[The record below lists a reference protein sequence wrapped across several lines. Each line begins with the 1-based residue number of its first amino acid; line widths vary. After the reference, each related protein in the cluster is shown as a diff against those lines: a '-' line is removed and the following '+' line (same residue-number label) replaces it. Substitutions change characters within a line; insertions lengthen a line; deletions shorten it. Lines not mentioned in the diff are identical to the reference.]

1 MRCGVNR
8 ACTAA
13 PYDLVMQPLAGIRV
27 VEAGQMIS
35 APMAGVIM
43 AEQGAEVIKV
53 ELADGVG
60 DRLRQLGTSRNSVS
74 ALFNGVNRGKQSVT
88 LDTKHPDG
96 LQALLD
102 LCATADVFLQNF
114 RPGAAERMGVG
125 EAQVRAVNPDIVYV
139 SVSGFGR
146 TGPKAEQKVYD
157 YVIQAM
163 TGMADLQQGNTGAP
177 QLVRQFVIDKTTA
190 ITVSQAITAALFARE
205 RGHGGQ
211 HVELSMLDIGLWF
224 FWPDGMMDR
233 SLEGDD
239 IAEASHFADMYSIRP
254 TRDGAVAFVASG
266 NRTWPNLCRAFKP
279 ELLDDPRFTTM
290 RDRDVNGE
298 ALAAIFDEA
307 VGGLT
312 TAEAMQRMVDND
324 VPGARVVRRDE
335 VADDPQ
341 VIHNGSLV
349 QLDDGPIGRRVEARP
364 PAIFGGGERVVP
376 AAAPVLGADTE
387 SVLASLGYDDA
398 RIATLRAAGVLG
410 PTD

>member
-1 MRCGVNR
+1 M
-8 ACTAA
+8 
-13 PYDLVMQPLAGIRV
+13 LPLAGVRV

-43 AEQGAEVIKV
+43 AEQGAEVVKV

-60 DRLRQLGTSRNSVS
+60 DRLRQLGTSRNSMS
-74 ALFNGVNRGKQSVT
+74 ALFNSVNRGKQSVT

-125 EAQVRAVNPDIVYV
+125 EAQLRAINPDIVYV
-139 SVSGFGR
+139 SVSGFGS
-146 TGPKAEQKVYD
+146 TGPKSTQKVYD
-157 YVIQAM
+157 YVVQAM
-163 TGMADLQQGNTGAP
+163 TGMVDLQQGDTGAP
-177 QLVRQFVIDKTTA
+177 QLVRQFVVDKTTA

-233 SLEGDD
+233 SLTGDG
-239 IAEASHFADMYSIRP
+239 ISEASHFADMYSIRP

-290 RDRDVNGE
+290 RDRDVNGD

-307 VGGLT
+307 VGSLT

-324 VPGARVVRRDE
+324 VPGARIVTRDE
-335 VADDPQ
+335 VAHDPQ
-341 VIHNGSLV
+341 VIHNGTLV
-349 QLDDGPIGRRVEARP
+349 ELDDGPIGSRIEARP
-364 PAIFGGGERVVP
+364 PVQFGDGVREIP
-376 AAAPVLGADTE
+376 AAAPALGADTVD
-387 SVLASLGYDDA
+387 VLRSLGYDDD
-398 RIATLRAAGVLG
+398 RIVALRAAGVLG
-410 PTD
+410 PTN

>member
-1 MRCGVNR
+1 
-8 ACTAA
+8 
-13 PYDLVMQPLAGIRV
+13 MQPLSGVRV

-35 APMAGVIM
+35 APMAGVIL

-60 DRLRQLGTSRNSVS
+60 DRLRQLGSQRNSVS
-74 ALFNGVNRGKQSVT
+74 ALFNSVNRGKQSVT
-88 LDTKHPDG
+88 IDTKHPDG

-114 RPGAAERMGVG
+114 RPGAADRMGVG
-125 EAQVRAVNPDIVYV
+125 EAQVRAINPDIVYV
-139 SVSGFGR
+139 SVSGFGS

-163 TGMADLQQGNTGAP
+163 TGMADLQQGDTGAP
-177 QLVRQFVIDKTTA
+177 QLVRQFIVDKTTA

-205 RGHGGQ
+205 RGQGGQ
-211 HVELSMLDIGLWF
+211 HVELSMLDIGLWY

-233 SLEGDD
+233 SLHGDD
-239 IAEASHFADMYSIRP
+239 VADQSHFADMYSIRP

-290 RDRDVNGE
+290 RDRDVNGA

-307 VGGLT
+307 VGMMT

-324 VPGARVVRRDE
+324 VPGARVVGRDE
-335 VADDPQ
+335 VASDPQ

-349 QLDDGPIGRRVEARP
+349 HLDDGPIGKRVEARP
-364 PAIFGGGERVVP
+364 PVSFGGAVRVVP
-376 AAAPVLGADTE
+376 PAAPVLGADTAA
-387 SVLASLGYDDA
+387 VLSSLGYETD
-398 RIATLRAAGVLG
+398 RIARLRSAGVLG
-410 PTD
+410 PTG

>member
-1 MRCGVNR
+1 M
-8 ACTAA
+8 
-13 PYDLVMQPLAGIRV
+13 LPLAGVRV
-27 VEAGQMIS
+27 IEAGQMIS

-60 DRLRQLGTSRNSVS
+60 DRLRQLGTSRNSMS
-74 ALFNGVNRGKQSVT
+74 ALFNSVNRGKQSVT

-125 EAQVRAVNPDIVYV
+125 EAQVRAINPDIVYV
-139 SVSGFGR
+139 SVSGFGS

-163 TGMADLQQGNTGAP
+163 TGMAALQQGDTGAP
-177 QLVRQFVIDKTTA
+177 QLVRQFVVDKTTA

-233 SLEGDD
+233 SLTGDGID
-239 IAEASHFADMYSIRP
+239 ESSHFADMYSIRP
-254 TRDGAVAFVASG
+254 TRDGAVAFVTAA

-307 VGGLT
+307 IGSLT
-312 TAEAMQRMVDND
+312 TVEAMQRMVDND
-324 VPGARVVRRDE
+324 VPGARIVTRDE
-335 VADDPQ
+335 VAHDPQ

-349 QLDDGPIGRRVEARP
+349 QLDDGPIGSRVEARP
-364 PAIFGGGERVVP
+364 PVYFGDGERVVP
-376 AAAPVLGADTE
+376 RRHRR
-387 SVLASLGYDDA
+387 SVPTPSTCLTSLGYDDD
-398 RIATLRAAGVLG
+398 RIAALRAAGVLG
-410 PTD
+410 PTA

>member
-1 MRCGVNR
+1 
-8 ACTAA
+8 
-13 PYDLVMQPLAGIRV
+13 MQPLAGIRV
-27 VEAGQMIS
+27 IEAAQMIS
-35 APMAGVIM
+35 APMAGVVL

-60 DRLRQLGTSRNSVS
+60 DRMRQLGSSRNDVS
-74 ALFNGVNRGKQSVT
+74 ALFNSVNRGKKSVT

-125 EAQVRAVNPDIVYV
+125 EAQLRSVNPDIVYV
-139 SVSGFGR
+139 SVSGFGSS
-146 TGPKAEQKVYD
+146 GPKAGQKVYD

-163 TGMADLQQGNTGAP
+163 TGMADLQQGDTGSP
-177 QLVRQFVIDKTTA
+177 QLVRQFVVDKTTA

-239 IAEASHFADMYSIRP
+239 VDEASHFADMYSIRP
-254 TRDGAVAFVASG
+254 TQDGAVAFVASG
-266 NRTWPNLCRAFKP
+266 NRTWPNLCGAFKP

-290 RDRDVNGE
+290 RDRDVNAA
-298 ALAAIFDEA
+298 ALNAIFDEA
-307 VGGLT
+307 IASLT
-312 TAEAMQRMVDND
+312 TAEALQRMVDHD
-324 VPGARVVRRDE
+324 VPGARVVRRHE
-335 VADDPQ
+335 VASDPQ
-341 VIHNGSLV
+341 VLHNASLV
-349 QLDDGPIGRRVEARP
+349 RLDDGPAGPRIEARP
-364 PAIFGGGERVVP
+364 PARFGTDDRPVPP
-376 AAAPVLGADTE
+376 AAPALGADTE
-387 SVLASLGYDDA
+387 AVLASLGYDDA
-398 RIATLRAAGVLG
+398 RIARMRAAGVLG
-410 PTD
+410 PLG

>member
-1 MRCGVNR
+1 
-8 ACTAA
+8 
-13 PYDLVMQPLAGIRV
+13 MQPLAGVRV
-27 VEAGQMIS
+27 VEAAQMIS
-35 APMAGVIM
+35 APMASVIM

-60 DRLRQLGTSRNSVS
+60 DRLRQLGTSRNSMS
-74 ALFNGVNRGKQSVT
+74 ALFNSVNRGKKSVT

-102 LCATADVFLQNF
+102 LCASADVFLQNF

-125 EAQVRAVNPDIVYV
+125 EAQVRAVNPDIIYV
-139 SVSGFGR
+139 SVSGFGSS
-146 TGPKAEQKVYD
+146 GPKSDQKVYD

-163 TGMADLQQGNTGAP
+163 TGMADLQRGDTGAP
-177 QLVRQFVIDKTTA
+177 QLVRQFVVDKTTA

-233 SLEGDD
+233 SITGDGVD
-239 IAEASHFADMYSIRP
+239 EASHFADMYSIRP

-290 RDRDVNGE
+290 RDRDANGD
-298 ALAAIFDEA
+298 ALAVIFDEA
-307 VGGLT
+307 VGSLT

-324 VPGARVVRRDE
+324 VPGARIVTRDE
-335 VADDPQ
+335 VAHDPQ

-349 QLDDGPIGRRVEARP
+349 ELDDGPIGPRIEARP
-364 PAIFGGGERVVP
+364 PVQFGDGERVVP
-376 AAAPVLGADTE
+376 PAAPALGADTVE
-387 SVLASLGYDDA
+387 VLASLGYDDD
-398 RIATLRAAGVLG
+398 RINALRAAGVLG
-410 PTD
+410 PTA

>member
-1 MRCGVNR
+1 M
-8 ACTAA
+8 T
-13 PYDLVMQPLAGIRV
+13 
-27 VEAGQMIS
+27 
-35 APMAGVIM
+35 
-43 AEQGAEVIKV
+43 
-53 ELADGVG
+53 
-60 DRLRQLGTSRNSVS
+60 
-74 ALFNGVNRGKQSVT
+74 ALFNSVNRGKRSVT

-125 EAQVRAVNPDIVYV
+125 EAQVRAINPDIVYV
-139 SVSGFGR
+139 SVSGFGS

-163 TGMADLQQGNTGAP
+163 TGMAALQQGDTGAP
-177 QLVRQFVIDKTTA
+177 QLVRQFVVDKTTA
-190 ITVSQAITAALFARE
+190 ITVSQAITVALFARE

-233 SLEGDD
+233 SLTGDG

-307 VGGLT
+307 VGSLT
-312 TAEAMQRMVDND
+312 TSEAMQRMVDND
-324 VPGARVVRRDE
+324 VPGARIVTRDE
-335 VADDPQ
+335 VAHDAQ

-349 QLDDGPIGRRVEARP
+349 QLDDGPIGPRVEARP
-364 PAIFGGGERVVP
+364 PV
-376 AAAPVLGADTE
+376 
-387 SVLASLGYDDA
+387 
-398 RIATLRAAGVLG
+398 
-410 PTD
+410 

>member
-1 MRCGVNR
+1 M
-8 ACTAA
+8 
-13 PYDLVMQPLAGIRV
+13 LPLAGVRV
-27 VEAGQMIS
+27 IEAGQMIS
-35 APMAGVIM
+35 APMAGVIL
-43 AEQGAEVIKV
+43 AEQGAEVIKL

-60 DRLRQLGTSRNSVS
+60 DRMRQLGTSRNSMS
-74 ALFNGVNRGKQSVT
+74 ALFNSVNHGKKSVT

-125 EAQVRAVNPDIVYV
+125 EAQVRAINPDIVYV
-139 SVSGFGR
+139 SVSGFGS

-163 TGMADLQQGNTGAP
+163 TGMAALQQGDTGAP
-177 QLVRQFVIDKTTA
+177 QLVRQFVVDKTTA

-233 SLEGDD
+233 SLTGDG

-307 VGGLT
+307 VGSLT
-312 TAEAMQRMVDND
+312 TSEAMQRMVDND
-324 VPGARVVRRDE
+324 VPGARIVTRDE
-335 VADDPQ
+335 IAHDPQ

-349 QLDDGPIGRRVEARP
+349 ELDDGPIGQRVEARP
-364 PAIFGGGERVVP
+364 PASFGDGERVVP
-376 AAAPVLGADTE
+376 AAAPALGADTVG
-387 SVLASLGYDDA
+387 VLASLGYDDD
-398 RIATLRAAGVLG
+398 RIAALRTAGVLG
-410 PTD
+410 PIT

>member
-1 MRCGVNR
+1 
-8 ACTAA
+8 
-13 PYDLVMQPLAGIRV
+13 
-27 VEAGQMIS
+27 
-35 APMAGVIM
+35 
-43 AEQGAEVIKV
+43 
-53 ELADGVG
+53 
-60 DRLRQLGTSRNSVS
+60 
-74 ALFNGVNRGKQSVT
+74 
-88 LDTKHPDG
+88 
-96 LQALLD
+96 
-102 LCATADVFLQNF
+102 
-114 RPGAAERMGVG
+114 
-125 EAQVRAVNPDIVYV
+125 
-139 SVSGFGR
+139 
-146 TGPKAEQKVYD
+146 VYD

-163 TGMADLQQGNTGAP
+163 TGMADLQRGDTGAP
-177 QLVRQFVIDKTTA
+177 QLVRQFIVDKTTA

-211 HVELSMLDIGLWF
+211 HVELSMLDIGLWY

-239 IAEASHFADMYSIRP
+239 VVEASHFADMYSIRP

-290 RDRDVNGE
+290 RERDVNGE

-307 VGGLT
+307 VGVLT

-349 QLDDGPIGRRVEARP
+349 RLDDGAIGPRVEARP
-364 PAIFGGGERVVP
+364 PVSFGGGERVVP
-376 AAAPVLGADTE
+376 SAAPALGADTDA
-387 SVLASLGYDDA
+387 VLSSLGYEAD
-398 RIATLRAAGVLG
+398 RIARLRSAGVLG
-410 PTD
+410 PDE

>member
-1 MRCGVNR
+1 
-8 ACTAA
+8 
-13 PYDLVMQPLAGIRV
+13 MQPLAGVRV
-27 VEAGQMIS
+27 VEAAQMIS
-35 APMAGVIM
+35 APMAGVIL

-60 DRLRQLGTSRNSVS
+60 DRMRQLGSSRNSMS
-74 ALFNGVNRGKQSVT
+74 ALFNSVNRGKKSVT

-102 LCATADVFLQNF
+102 LCASADVFLQNF

-125 EAQVRAVNPDIVYV
+125 EAQVRAMNPDIVYV
-139 SVSGFGR
+139 SVSGFGSS
-146 TGPKAEQKVYD
+146 GPKSDQKVYD

-163 TGMADLQQGNTGAP
+163 TGMAALQQGDTGAP
-177 QLVRQFVIDKTTA
+177 QLVRQFVVDKTTA

-233 SLEGDD
+233 SLTGEGVD
-239 IAEASHFADMYSIRP
+239 EASHFADMYSIRP

-266 NRTWPNLCRAFKP
+266 NRTSPNLCRAFKP

-290 RDRDVNGE
+290 RDRDVNGGT
-298 ALAAIFDEA
+298 LAAIFDEA
-307 VGGLT
+307 VGSLT
-312 TAEAMQRMVDND
+312 TDEAMRRMVDND
-324 VPGARVVRRDE
+324 VPGARIVTRDE
-335 VADDPQ
+335 IAHDPQ

-349 QLDDGPIGRRVEARP
+349 ELDDGPIGPRIEARP
-364 PAIFGGGERVVP
+364 PVRFGESERVVP
-376 AAAPVLGADTE
+376 RAAPALGADTVE
-387 SVLASLGYDDA
+387 VLASLGYDDD
-398 RIATLRAAGVLG
+398 RITALRTAGALG
-410 PTD
+410 PTA